1 MVLPRTGEVLH
12 VSDEYHNL
20 VASDPYRTAR
30 HPSYTVAL
38 YHLYFPAPYNEG
50 IRVMGARV

>member
-1 MVLPRTGEVLH
+1 MVLPRNGEVLL

-20 VASDPYRTAR
+20 VTSDPYHIVR
-30 HPSYTVAL
+30 HLSYTVAL